1 MVNNDIVGREVINMI
16 KLYIYS
22 LKCMTFIKLNTA
34 AAFIYF
40 FVGPSLPLSGNR
52 GGGPRPGGLGE
63 LLPQPIFWGRGLF
76 SSREVSQ

>member
-40 FVGPSLPLSGNR
+40 LWGAFSPSFGEPGRAGVSSPYPP
-52 GGGPRPGGLGE
+52 GGGG
-63 LLPQPIFWGRGLF
+63 
-76 SSREVSQ
+76 

>member
-40 FVGPSLPLSGNR
+40 LWGAFSPSLF
-52 GGGPRPGGLGE
+52 
-63 LLPQPIFWGRGLF
+63 FWGEGYFLLGRLVNNMVLVFNLGT
-76 SSREVSQ
+76 

>member
-40 FVGPSLPLSGNR
+40 LWGAFSPSFGEPG
-52 GGGPRPGGLGE
+52 GGLGE
-63 LLPQPIFWGRGLF
+63 LLPQLIFGGRGLF

>member
-1 MVNNDIVGREVINMI
+1 MI

-40 FVGPSLPLSGNR
+40 LWGAFSPSFGE
-52 GGGPRPGGLGE
+52 PGGGE
-63 LLPQPIFWGRGLF
+63 LLPQPVFGGRGLF

>member
-40 FVGPSLPLSGNR
+40 LWGAFSPSFGEPGGGR
-52 GGGPRPGGLGE
+52 GGGGE

>member
-40 FVGPSLPLSGNR
+40 LWGAFSPSFGEP
-52 GGGPRPGGLGE
+52 GGGVRGAPPPAYFFGE
-63 LLPQPIFWGRGLF
+63 RVI

>member
-40 FVGPSLPLSGNR
+40 FVGGLLSLFRGT
-52 GGGPRPGGLGE
+52 GGGVKGAAPPPAYFLGE
-63 LLPQPIFWGRGLF
+63 RVIFF
-76 SSREVSQ
+76 